1 MTNSGYWPA
10 RELLPL
16 SLFSQSA
23 IRSKAVST
31 MASKLVMAG
40 LAAKQTLRAG
50 ETTHKN
56 RRRKWRRGRS
66 GPTRTAR
73 FLADRLEYRGN
84 HHRRGEHALV
94 QHVGCLREHRHRS
107 PVRGESAL
115 ERRSFSSLIDLT
127 PGVALTPANQF
138 EGGQNFEGGL
148 WELGD

>member
-40 LAAKQTLRAG
+40 LAAKRTRRAG

-56 RRRKWRRGRS
+56 RRRKS
-66 GPTRTAR
+66 GVVVEVDQRAR
-73 FLADRLEYRGN
+73 LDFSLTVWNIAETITVEGN
-84 HHRRGEHALV
+84 
-94 QHVGCLREHRHRS
+94 
-107 PVRGESAL
+107 
-115 ERRSFSSLIDLT
+115 T
-127 PGVALTPANQF
+127 P
-138 EGGQNFEGGL
+138 
-148 WELGD
+148 